1 MEVELLKALSIIFL
15 TMLKFIAGPTL
26 GYAAGFSLLNTIL
39 ITVVGMMLSVLLFTF
54 LGDFLRKRVFRKFF
68 ERKKKFSKR
77 NRRFVTI
84 WKKYGVVGVAVLTP
98 LLLTPI
104 GGTIL
109 LTSVGTPNQKIILY
123 MFVSAVCSAVV
134 FSSLIYLLGTEFLP
148 I

>member
-1 MEVELLKALSIIFL
+1 MEAELLKAVSIIFL

-26 GYAAGFSLLNTIL
+26 GYAAGFSLLSTIL

-68 ERKKKFSKR
+68 ERRKKFNKS

-98 LLLTPI
+98 ILLTPI

-109 LTSVGTPNQKIILY
+109 LTSVGTPNQKIIAY
-123 MFVSAVCSAVV
+123 MFVSAAFWAVV
-134 FSSLIYLLGTEFLP
+134 FSSLIYLLGTGFLP
-148 I
+148 V